1 MDLDLQLFSP
11 RACRGTGGLH
21 RFKVS
26 RPYSRFKV
34 SRPYSRNTLSA
45 CTARER
51 VGEGQGA
58 SSVQRPVVLQTP
70 SETQQT
76 TTGAHDKVQECRA
89 RTCMCSVCV
98 CVYMYIC
105 IYTYRGCVRGQACV
119 HAISSAH
126 VFVRKSNRGGGHD
139 VLMSCN
145 ELREGAERT
154 RGADTTPSSLR
165 HRCWVS

>member
-98 CVYMYIC
+98 CVH
-105 IYTYRGCVRGQACV
+105 V
-119 HAISSAH
+119 HLHLHLSWMCTGASLCTCNFERAR
-126 VFVRKSNRGGGHD
+126 VCKKVKSR
-139 VLMSCN
+139 
-145 ELREGAERT
+145 RR
-154 RGADTTPSSLR
+154 P
-165 HRCWVS
+165 